1 MLQFQ
6 GKAERAGHARHS
18 SAFTVF
24 LFRFGTLPSLVPFWL
39 ETGRSAEE
47 EEDEGGQEANRGVG
61 RGEEKEKKIIAVRA
75 SLRRSLRAIDLPSC
89 FWFRSSSSRLKR
101 TKAYRWVHFAEHVQF
116 VERGEHDEH

>member
-75 SLRRSLRAIDLPSC
+75 SLRRSLRAIFHPASG
-89 FWFRSSSSRLKR
+89 FGVRRR
-101 TKAYRWVHFAEHVQF
+101 V
-116 VERGEHDEH
+116 